1 MSVGA
6 DLAAAVGDALSTSV
20 LDGQRVSGG
29 SLNDAWRLELADGRS
44 AFVKTSAEALP
55 GSYAAEARGLAWLG
69 EAGGLPVPEVLA
81 VLDGDEA
88 DAPDPRLLALEWI
101 DAGRLGRDG
110 EETLGRELATIHAA
124 GAAHFGSENAL
135 VVGSLELPAGP
146 AASWPE
152 LYAQARLLPAAR
164 IAADAGRL
172 DAAGLAAVERVCAR
186 LPELA
191 GEPEPPARLHGD
203 LWTGNV
209 LPSARGVPYLVDP
222 AAHGGHREVDLA
234 MLRLFGAPSQRCFD
248 AYADA
253 FPLAQGHA
261 ERVGL
266 WQLFPLLVH
275 AALFGGGYGAS
286 AAATA
291 ARYA

>member
-20 LDGQRVSGG
+20 LGGQRVSGG
-29 SLNDAWRLELADGRS
+29 SLNDAWRLELADGRD
-44 AFVKTSAEALP
+44 AFVKTNAEALP

-69 EAGGLPVPEVLA
+69 EAGGLPVPEVLT
-81 VLDGDEA
+81 VLDGDAA
-88 DAPDPRLLALEWI
+88 DAPGPRLLALEWI
-101 DAGRLGRDG
+101 DAGRLGGDG
-110 EETLGRELATIHAA
+110 EETLGRGLATIHAA
-124 GAAHFGSENAL
+124 GAPHFGCEHPL
-135 VVGSLELPAGP
+135 VLGPLELPGGP

-164 IAADAGRL
+164 AAADARRL
-172 DAAGLAAVERVCAR
+172 DAAALAAVERVCER

-191 GEPEPPARLHGD
+191 GPPEPPARLHGD

-209 LPSARGVPYLVDP
+209 LPSARGVPYLIDP

-248 AYADA
+248 AYAEA

-266 WQLFPLLVH
+266 WQLLPLLVH

>member
-6 DLAAAVGDALSTSV
+6 ELAAAVGDALSTSV
-20 LDGQRVSGG
+20 LGGQRVSGG
-29 SLNDAWRLELADGRS
+29 WLNDAWRLELADGRN
-44 AFVKTSAEALP
+44 AFVKTSADALP

-81 VLDGDEA
+81 VLDRDDA
-88 DAPDPRLLALEWI
+88 DAPGPRLLALEWI

-110 EETLGRELATIHAA
+110 EETLGRGLAAIHAA
-124 GAAHFGSENAL
+124 GAPHFGSEHPL
-135 VVGSLELPAGP
+135 VLGPLELPGGP
-146 AASWPE
+146 AASWTE

-164 IAADAGRL
+164 TAADAGRL
-172 DAAGLAAVERVCAR
+172 DAAGLAAVERVCER

-191 GEPEPPARLHGD
+191 GPPEPPARLHGD
-203 LWTGNV
+203 LWAGNV

-248 AYADA
+248 AYAEA

-266 WQLFPLLVH
+266 WQLLPLLVH
-275 AALFGGGYGAS
+275 AALFGGSYGAS